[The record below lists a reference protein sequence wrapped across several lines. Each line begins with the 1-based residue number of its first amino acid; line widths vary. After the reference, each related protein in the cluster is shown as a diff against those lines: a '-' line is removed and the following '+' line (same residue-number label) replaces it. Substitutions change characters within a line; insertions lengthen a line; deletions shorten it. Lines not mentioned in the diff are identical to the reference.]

1 MDRKLINQS
10 IIFFIILFG
19 WTIVILLVGPK

>member
-19 WTIVILLVGPK
+19 WTVVILLAVPK

>member
-19 WTIVILLVGPK
+19 WTVVILLAAPK